1 MAGSLAKKVDPLA
14 QTVVS
19 ALHKADIT
27 ELALWSDLDALSTHT
42 FLEGIEAE
50 PEGVVINADGTFSG
64 VFNVYVTLQYGK
76 SNDNDDGFTTSDSFL
91 AKFDGHFD
99 EAEPVFDHSE
109 VDTSS
114 FSE

>member
-1 MAGSLAKKVDPLA
+1 MAGSLARKVDPLA
-14 QTVVS
+14 QTVVAS
-19 ALHKADIT
+19 LYNSDIT
-27 ELALWSDLDALSTHT
+27 ELSLWSDLDALSTHT
-42 FLEGIEAE
+42 TVEGIEAE

-76 SNDNDDGFTTSDSFL
+76 DNDDGFTTSDSFL
-91 AKFDGHFD
+91 AQFNGHFD
-99 EAEPVFDHSE
+99 DTEPVFDHSE